1 MVRSNHARYRLAAMR
16 RGAIVLLLS
25 LPAAASAAG
34 DIPKA
39 VVVVESLT
47 TALPDQ
53 VAEAAPPRFVL
64 LEDGQVFV
72 GGTSRLAAGRLSKP
86 EAKAIEARV
95 VAVRQLPGFGSS
107 VTLGAGPQRYRL
119 RLRKGGSQDIAVSG
133 DPAGAPADLPA
144 LASLVQD
151 LLRFDHP
158 SLRPYRPAAFAVIA
172 REGKLAGGCRRW
184 TFAEPVTESL
194 FAPRTVSA
202 AAAENWPTGATP
214 ASVCGD
220 DKAYVVALRPLL
232 PGERP

>member
-1 MVRSNHARYRLAAMR
+1 MVTVVMAV
-16 RGAIVLLLS
+16 GAVTS
-25 LPAAASAAG
+25 QAG

-39 VVVVESLT
+39 VVVLEGLT
-47 TALPDQ
+47 VPLPDQ

-72 GGTSRLAAGRLSKP
+72 GGTSRLAAGRLAKP

-95 VAVRQLPGFGSS
+95 VAVRQLPGFGATVS
-107 VTLGAGPQRYRL
+107 LGAGPQRYRL
-119 RLRKGGSQDIAVSG
+119 RLRKGGSQDIVVTG
-133 DPAGAPADLPA
+133 DPASPPAGLGP

-158 SLRPYRPAAFAVIA
+158 SLRPYRPPAYAVIA

-184 TFAEPVTESL
+184 TFPDPVADSL
-194 FAPRTVSA
+194 FTPGTVPA
-202 AAAENWPTGATP
+202 AAAEGWPTGAVP
-214 ASVCGD
+214 ASVCAD
-220 DKAYVVALRPLL
+220 DKTYVVALRPLL

>member
-1 MVRSNHARYRLAAMR
+1 MR
-16 RGAIVLLLS
+16 RGVIVLLLS
-25 LPAAASAAG
+25 LPAATSGAG

-72 GGTSRLAAGRLSKP
+72 GGTSHLAGGRLAKA
-86 EAKAIEARV
+86 EAREIEARV
-95 VAVRQLPGFGSS
+95 VAVRQLPGFGAS
-107 VTLGAGPQRYRL
+107 VSLGAGEQRYRL
-119 RLRKGGSQDIAVSG
+119 RLRKGGAQDIEVTG
-133 DPAGAPADLPA
+133 DPSDPSASPEPLAA
-144 LASLVQD
+144 LLQD

-158 SLRPYRPAAFAVIA
+158 SLRPYRPASYAVIA

-184 TFAEPVTESL
+184 TFSEPVTESL
-194 FAPRTVSA
+194 FAPRTVPGA
-202 AAAENWPTGATP
+202 TAENWPTGATP
-214 ASVCGD
+214 ASVCAD
-220 DKAYVVALRPLL
+220 DKTYVVALRPLL